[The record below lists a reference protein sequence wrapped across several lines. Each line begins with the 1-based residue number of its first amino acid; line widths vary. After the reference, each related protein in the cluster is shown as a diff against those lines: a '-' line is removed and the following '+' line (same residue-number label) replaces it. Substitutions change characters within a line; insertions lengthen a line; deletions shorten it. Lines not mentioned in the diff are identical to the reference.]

1 MCISQYL
8 TNENTEMCSY
18 VPWSQYEKHEKKGIF
33 MRNTFYG
40 VSVKLKQFDD
50 EIWSVDGVLQE
61 IFT

>member
-1 MCISQYL
+1 
-8 TNENTEMCSY
+8 MCSY

>member
-1 MCISQYL
+1 
-8 TNENTEMCSY
+8 
-18 VPWSQYEKHEKKGIF
+18 